1 MESEVK
7 LTENQYKRFIGQRI
21 DNKSKYKNKKV
32 EYDGYTFDSQKEKNY
47 YIKLKTMQD
56 LGLIKNLELQK
67 EYILQDKFKLN
78 GVTRR
83 KITYKADF
91 SYISTED
98 DKLHVIDVKGFKT
111 EVYKIKKKMFEYK
124 YQVELEEVW
133 YGI

>member
-1 MESEVK
+1 MK

-56 LGLIKNLELQK
+56 LGLIKDLELQK
-67 EYILQDKFKLN
+67 TFILQDSFKLN
-78 GVTRR
+78 GVTRQ

-91 SYISTED
+91 SYVSTED
-98 DKLHVIDVKGFKT
+98 DKLHVVDVKGFKT

-124 YQVELEEVW
+124 YKTELEEV
-133 YGI
+133 